1 MKTEC
6 LLPNQKR
13 RYVTLSMYYP
23 LHLEAKERNRT
34 PDYRREMRGRQ
45 TTVEGISA
53 SIDRLGRARSRLR
66 GLWKVDCEGFM
77 AAIAH
82 NVLKAVRRLGKG
94 TGPPEHSVPDQA
106 ADAKASAQAAGA
118 GMIPDAT

>member
-1 MKTEC
+1 
-6 LLPNQKR
+6 
-13 RYVTLSMYYP
+13 
-23 LHLEAKERNRT
+23 
-34 PDYRREMRGRQ
+34 
-45 TTVEGISA
+45 
-53 SIDRLGRARSRLR
+53 
-66 GLWKVDCEGFM
+66 M

-94 TGPPEHSVPDQA
+94 TGPTEHSVPDQA

>member
-1 MKTEC
+1 
-6 LLPNQKR
+6 
-13 RYVTLSMYYP
+13 MYYP
-23 LHLEAKERNRT
+23 LHLEAKERNRA

-94 TGPPEHSVPDQA
+94 TGPPSIA
-106 ADAKASAQAAGA
+106 YLAKPLTPRRRLRRQEWG
-118 GMIPDAT
+118 